1 MPKHP
6 QLTVQTT
13 LVSEQIDKMLSNL
26 HEFQIKM
33 FSPVGE
39 LISSP
44 AWEEIFKT
52 ILEDNEC
59 PFPMV
64 KS

>member
-33 FSPVGE
+33 FSPAGN

-44 AWEEIFKT
+44 EWDEIFKT
-52 ILEDNEC
+52 ILDDN
-59 PFPMV
+59 
-64 KS
+64 